1 MYWVAF
7 GEPLGSI
14 NRIIST
20 EFLSVI
26 SVRRIKRD
34 AVLAR
39 HAHWNRVTY
48 YPPSNVECLREAI
61 EVLGRQ
67 QVKER

>member
-14 NRIIST
+14 NRIFST

-26 SVRRIKRD
+26 SMRRIKRE

-39 HAHWNRVTY
+39 HAHWDRVTY
-48 YPPSNVECLREAI
+48 YPPSNVE
-61 EVLGRQ
+61 
-67 QVKER
+67 

>member
-1 MYWVAF
+1 MR
-7 GEPLGSI
+7 
-14 NRIIST
+14 NKK
-20 EFLSVI
+20 
-26 SVRRIKRD
+26 RRGAARPALRD
-34 AVLAR
+34 
-39 HAHWNRVTY
+39 RVTY